1 MAFSSSRRKF
11 LSLSVLAALAAP
23 VVRASGFIP
32 AADAMRDV
40 PADPMRPT
48 FHFLPR
54 AGWIN
59 DPNGPIYHDGT
70 YHLFYQ
76 YNEKLRITGGMS
88 WGHATSTD
96 MLHWQHQPMAMAPV
110 AGTPDSFG
118 VWTGSCFQVEK
129 RTYAVY
135 TGVSIADAAHATAHG
150 DPNLQETQMLS
161 WSDDPDLAHWTRPAR
176 TIVPLPPQDMQ
187 VTGFRDPSIWQQDGY
202 YYMTVGSGEEHKGGC
217 VLLYRSRD
225 LATWEFQHRLVGA
238 DWNGASKDD
247 GGDMWECPEFF
258 PLGDGHVLIYSTEGR
273 AHWLSGTLD
282 SQAMVFHPRK
292 QGVLD
297 TGAFY
302 APKTQLDA
310 HGERIAWGWVQETRP
325 LDAFEAAGW
334 AGMISLPRRL
344 RLDNDGELRM
354 DIPPVTDKLRGGA
367 IKRIATTS
375 GVHHTLPRANGEVTC
390 VGTSASAFDLVVSA
404 GNDALLRIAYA
415 PDDHVITLA
424 NRRIALARSDAP
436 HVHLFVDGS
445 VIEAI
450 VGHREGY
457 TTRFYIDGA
466 PDITV
471 IITGAGVTSNAW
483 TVSRI

>member
-1 MAFSSSRRKF
+1 MAFSSRRRKF

-23 VVRASGFIP
+23 VVRASGFVP
-32 AADAMRDV
+32 AAHAMRDV
-40 PADPMRPT
+40 HADPMRPT

-96 MLHWQHQPMAMAPV
+96 MLHWQHQPIAMAP
-110 AGTPDSFG
+110 AANTPDAFG

-135 TGVSIADAAHATAHG
+135 TGVSITDAAHATAHG

-161 WSDDPDLAHWTRPAR
+161 WSDDPGLAHWTRPAR
-176 TIVPLPPQDMQ
+176 TIVPLPPQGMQ

-225 LATWEFQHRLVGA
+225 LSTWEFQHRLVGA

-247 GGDMWECPEFF
+247 GGDIWECPEFF

-310 HGERIAWGWVQETRP
+310 DGERIAWGWVQETRS

-344 RLDNDGELRM
+344 RLDTDGTLRV
-354 DIPPVTDKLRGGA
+354 DIPRVTDDLRAKVIEPVTRKHGSRF
-367 IKRIATTS
+367 
-375 GVHHTLPRANGEVTC
+375 TLPRANGELIYT
-390 VGTSASAFDLVVSA
+390 GNHASAFELVISA
-404 GNDALLRIAYA
+404 GSETLLRVVYA
-415 PDDHVITLA
+415 PADHAITLA
-424 NRRIALARSDAP
+424 NRTIVLAEGDAPTYTCSWTARSSKPSSDTARVTP
-436 HVHLFVDGS
+436 NAFIS
-445 VIEAI
+445 
-450 VGHREGY
+450 
-457 TTRFYIDGA
+457 TRRRTL
-466 PDITV
+466 P
-471 IITGAGVTSNAW
+471 
-483 TVSRI
+483 